1 MSPRLFITG
10 ARGVLGGRSCYSI
23 LTKKKTCAI
32 HSFVN
37 EWLGRVGMLSLIFC
51 FILNVEIH
59 RLLLRKKAAM
69 ALSLKPIGG
78 RGWKT
83 RWNSFPLTKCLNG
96 IVNINLQRR
105 HLPHQF
111 HYGTLLLVL
120 PTQVCLYLCDTE
132 GPNLN
137 GRQSIQT
144 VNKQSVLSINYRYC
158 LSCGNVEWI
167 SWMFAPEALPVV
179 FN

>member
-137 GRQSIQT
+137 GRPGKAFRQST
-144 VNKQSVLSINYRYC
+144 SKV
-158 LSCGNVEWI
+158 
-167 SWMFAPEALPVV
+167 SWALTTDIVMWERWMD
-179 FN
+179 